1 MPKSFCCDHKPGQM
15 IKKMRVQS
23 NIHTKNI
30 SPWILRRLVYNN
42 FSYLQHLTCARGFQW
57 GGGVYLKHS
66 YSQMVKSIPG

>member
-15 IKKMRVQS
+15 IKKKRVQS

-42 FSYLQHLTCARGFQW
+42 FSYLQHLTCESWFQW
-57 GGGVYLKHS
+57 GGGEGSKTQL
-66 YSQMVKSIPG
+66 QPDG

>member
-15 IKKMRVQS
+15 IKKKKRVQS

-42 FSYLQHLTCARGFQW
+42 FSYLQHLTCERGFQW
-57 GGGVYLKHS
+57 GGGGSKTQL
-66 YSQMVKSIPG
+66 QPDG